1 MKRTLQAMMAFMVV
15 TMLLAGTVSAATS
28 QGLEWG
34 VAVGDQWNFDITT
47 TNEGAAG
54 LDEVIYME
62 VLTRPTIPN
71 VVSVLDDIP
80 DLGLNITWANGTT
93 LGWSALIFIFL
104 AVASPFFATPI
115 GNYSL
120 LAELYATDSFYNGTI
135 YDQSGYWGFNLNDFE
150 LIPSNSSTDIH
161 VDFLK
166 QDGMLAHWTVTT
178 TNTTSSTEMA
188 TLTMIR
194 QGLPSFNIMDFLQ
207 DNLLLV
213 GIGVGVI
220 VILGAVV
227 CMRRK

>member
-1 MKRTLQAMMAFMVV
+1 MKRTLQAMMACMFV
-15 TMLLAGTVSAATS
+15 TMLLACTVSAATS

-34 VAVGDQWNFDITT
+34 VAVGDQWNFDITS
-47 TNEGAAG
+47 TNEGVAG

-71 VVSVLDDIP
+71 VVSILDNIP
-80 DLGLNITWANGTT
+80 DLGLNMTWANGTS

-104 AVASPFFATPI
+104 AVASPFFVCPI
-115 GNYSL
+115 GNYTL
-120 LAELYATDSFYNGTI
+120 LGALYTADSFYNGTI
-135 YDQSGYWGFNLNDFE
+135 YDQSDYWGFNLNGFE
-150 LIPSNSSTDIH
+150 LIPGNASTNIH

-166 QDGMLAHWTVTT
+166 QDGVLAHWTVVT
-178 TNTTSSTEMA
+178 TNTTSSAELA
-188 TLTMIR
+188 TLTMTR
-194 QGLPSFNIMDFLQ
+194 QGLPSFNITDFLQ
-207 DNLLLV
+207 NNILLV